1 MNVGAI
7 AGMSAIAGVG
17 VKTGTGAGVGVGVV
31 AGAGVGVVAGAI
43 AVIALRELLFPYT
56 AQASERLGNMTAV

>member
-1 MNVGAI
+1 MKSDRACENEER
-7 AGMSAIAGVG
+7 SRFWRLR
-17 VKTGTGAGVGVGVV
+17 
-31 AGAGVGVVAGAI
+31 AI